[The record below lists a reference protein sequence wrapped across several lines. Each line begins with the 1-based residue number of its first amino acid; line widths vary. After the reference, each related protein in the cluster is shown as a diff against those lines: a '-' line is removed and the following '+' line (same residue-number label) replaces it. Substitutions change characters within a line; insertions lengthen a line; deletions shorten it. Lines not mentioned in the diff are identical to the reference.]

1 MPADVAAA
9 LRDVAAQLG
18 GLLGAAEAERFV
30 RQLQLGGCYFV
41 EAWS

>member
-9 LRDVAAQLG
+9 LMDVAAQQG

-30 RQLQLGGCYFV
+30 RQLRLGGRYFF